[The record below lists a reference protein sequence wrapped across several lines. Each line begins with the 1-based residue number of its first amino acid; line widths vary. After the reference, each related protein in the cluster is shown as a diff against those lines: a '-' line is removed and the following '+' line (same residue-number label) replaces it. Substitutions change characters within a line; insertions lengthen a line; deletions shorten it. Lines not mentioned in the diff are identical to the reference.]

1 MNNTYINENNE
12 IKGKYIFISDW
23 GRKSP
28 PSDYDFLK
36 NLTSHIV
43 EYYPEAEII
52 QEQEISDFAKSRL
65 DNAYFDTQLSLLSQ
79 ELAFISDFFFYSN
92 PSTWSANV
100 VLERL
105 AADKFG
111 EEMILDF
118 DKKQEEK

>member
-92 PSTWSANV
+92 
-100 VLERL
+100 R
-105 AADKFG
+105 
-111 EEMILDF
+111 I
-118 DKKQEEK
+118 